1 MDRSSP
7 LYKKMKKALRDE
19 RINRARLASELELS
33 DKDIQ
38 AYERLLREDSPEKQP
53 ELISSAGES
62 LTNAK
67 QMRRN
72 GASEVIAG
80 VIGDLPNK
88 FMIRNLKENL
98 KLRGLQFPV
107 STINAVVRKMAKT
120 RKIEEVGK
128 EGKEKIFVKKDS

>member
-19 RINRARLASELELS
+19 RINRARLASEIELS

-38 AYERLLREDSPEKQP
+38 AYERLLREDSAEKQT
-53 ELISSAGES
+53 ELISSAGEL

-67 QMRRN
+67 QRRRN
-72 GASEVIAG
+72 GGSEVIAG